1 MDGWS
6 KEASYAVIFL
16 FFMDGSLLKHSQH
29 KILWS
34 QKVQSLDWEGWLPA
48 EERLP
53 CGELLIDG
61 GPLEP
66 ISFINQPIHQSQKQ
80 AKGLTCWAVK
90 MMISM
95 ALIQHTIEDLVMGR
109 MFAHLSFVQM
119 CLSCWWSNWRNQARV
134 WPIQIWKPEPK
145 QTLLLR
151 PIFMPYW
158 PIVWDL
164 WGRGRN

>member
-34 QKVQSLDWEGWLPA
+34 QNVQSLDWEGWLPA

-145 QTLLLR
+145 QT
-151 PIFMPYW
+151 
-158 PIVWDL
+158 
-164 WGRGRN
+164 